1 MPMTAPGRGRTR
13 QASRDERHDDEHA
26 NNARGEVAAQSS
38 CLLFVL
44 VLSVALLVSS
54 AGAAP
59 ASSRTAARL
68 AAVGGITLTPVSGS
82 SSPMSFPP
90 PPATS
95 EVFSGSAVGSNLLGT
110 GGTQVAVGVLNGCVY
125 IYDLGDLTRAPCAS
139 SRVQHRSR
147 RRRY

>member
-1 MPMTAPGRGRTR
+1 M
-13 QASRDERHDDEHA
+13 
-26 NNARGEVAAQSS
+26 
-38 CLLFVL
+38 LLLLL
-44 VLSVALLVSS
+44 VSVALVVST

-59 ASSRTAARL
+59 ASNRTAARL

-110 GGTQVAVGVLNGCVY
+110 GGTQLPSA
-125 IYDLGDLTRAPCAS
+125 R
-139 SRVQHRSR
+139 
-147 RRRY
+147 